1 MRDNVDLPRIA
12 PEKPRP
18 HCSRLTMTD
27 RYAVIGNPIGH
38 SKSPLI
44 HSAFAQATGQ
54 DIEYTAIEGPLD
66 GFRATV
72 EAFIAAGGKGMNV
85 TIPFKLQ
92 AFDIATDPM
101 ESARLAGAVNALKFE
116 GGRIHAQ
123 NFDGLG
129 LVSDIQ
135 RNLGV
140 SLAGK
145 RVLICGA
152 GGATRGAILP
162 IAAQKPAVIAIAN
175 RTAGKAHG
183 LKADFAA
190 RTALQTGG
198 YDELAGETFD
208 VILNATSTGLSKD
221 ELPLPSGV
229 FAPGA
234 LAYDLV
240 YGKGLTTFLK
250 QAQAAG
256 VTQLADG
263 VGMLVEQAAEAFE
276 WWRGVRPDTQPVIT
290 RFTVPLV

>member
-1 MRDNVDLPRIA
+1 
-12 PEKPRP
+12 
-18 HCSRLTMTD
+18 MTD

-44 HSAFAQATGQ
+44 HASFAQATGQ

-66 GFRATV
+66 GFKATV
-72 EAFIAAGGKGMNV
+72 EAFIRAGGKGMNV

-101 ESARLAGAVNALKFE
+101 ESAQLAGAVNALKFE
-116 GGRIHAQ
+116 GGRIYAQ

-129 LVSDIQ
+129 LVNDIQ
-135 RNLGV
+135 HNLGV

-162 IAAQKPAVIAIAN
+162 IAAQKPALLVVAN
-175 RTAGKAHG
+175 RSADKAHG
-183 LKADFAA
+183 LRADFASHA
-190 RTALQTGG
+190 SLQTGG
-198 YDELAGETFD
+198 YEDLAGESFD
-208 VILNATSTGLSKD
+208 VVLNATSTGLSQD
-221 ELPLPSGV
+221 ELSLPAGV
-229 FAPGA
+229 YRPGA

-240 YGKGLTTFLK
+240 YGKGLTPFLK
-250 QAQAAG
+250 QAQARGAKHI
-256 VTQLADG
+256 ADG

-276 WWRGVRPDTQPVIT
+276 WWRGVRPDTKPVIA
-290 RFTVPLV
+290 RFTVALV

>member
-1 MRDNVDLPRIA
+1 
-12 PEKPRP
+12 
-18 HCSRLTMTD
+18 MTD

-44 HSAFAQATGQ
+44 HTLFAQATGQ

-66 GFRATV
+66 GFADAVRR
-72 EAFIAAGGKGMNV
+72 FIAAGGRGMNV

-116 GGRIHAQ
+116 GERIYAQ

-129 LVSDIQ
+129 LVNDIQ

-162 IAAQKPAVIAIAN
+162 IASQKPALIAVAN
-175 RTAGKAHG
+175 RTADKAHG

-190 RTALQTGG
+190 HAALQTGG
-198 YDELAGETFD
+198 YADLAGETFD
-208 VILNATSTGLSKD
+208 VVLNATSTGLSR
-221 ELPLPSGV
+221 EALPLPVGV

-240 YGKGLTTFLK
+240 YGKGLTPFLQ
-250 QAQAAG
+250 QARAAG
-256 VTQLADG
+256 VTQLVDG

-276 WWRGVRPDTQPVIT
+276 WWRGVRPDTRSVIE
-290 RFTVPLV
+290 RLTVPLI